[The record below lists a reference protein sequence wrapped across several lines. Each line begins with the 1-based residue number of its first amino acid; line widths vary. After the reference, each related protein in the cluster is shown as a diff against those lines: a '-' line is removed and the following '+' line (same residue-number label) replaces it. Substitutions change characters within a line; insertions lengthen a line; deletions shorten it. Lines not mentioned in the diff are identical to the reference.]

1 MFEAQQNY
9 MYAVFERTMLT
20 DTGKTFVRKFESTA
34 NAQAIYKAMME
45 YSQES
50 AQANIDSSTILRYVA
65 SARIGDGSWRG
76 TSRAFVLNWMDQ
88 IRLYEKLIDPRDH
101 LQDGIKLVMLQNAV
115 HDSKPLRDVKDTA
128 IQLEAVSKVKTT
140 YQEYTNLLLAKC
152 STIDTDLS
160 VKSSRTPRR
169 SVYHTDI
176 DTADDEV
183 ASIEGLD
190 DFGIDCDAHTLL
202 ANAHQSYGVHATRM
216 SGKTW
221 HKLSPT
227 AQGIWDQL
235 DDESKALILGRPP
248 DSKRSGT
255 FSHGKPGQKGPSR
268 GTNKINLHDISAHD
282 LLANYHQHQAHQTNI
297 SNDDAEVV
305 LTDENVAHTT
315 DDPPSPLLAFL
326 MSRGDNA
333 LPGDLRNVLSST
345 SSRAAKS
352 KPTQQRQ
359 ANFANLMYDVG
370 KHRTT
375 HRGALIDRGANG
387 GIIGDDARIIAETN
401 RVVNVQGIRDHQVT
415 DLKIVS
421 AGGVVDSQH
430 GPVIAILHQYAHMG
444 SGKSI
449 HSSIQ
454 LEAFGLEVNDK
465 SCKVTGGRQRIVTPD
480 GFVHPLQIKDGLAYL
495 SMRPFTDKEW
505 ETLPHVHWTQDKDWD
520 PSVLDHA
527 LGDHDEEWFDAV
539 TDITELPNK
548 HLFDEFGNYR
558 RCTATVENHI
568 IEPYSDLSIAINARN
583 VQAQEPDYIALRPHF
598 GYTSG
603 DVVKRTFQAT
613 TQLGRLSSATHL
625 KWQYRSPNRALNV
638 HRRDEPV
645 TTDTVYADTPAIDD
659 GSTCAQLFF
668 GTKTYVTEVY
678 GMKTDRQFINALEDT
693 IRFHGAMDKLVSDRA
708 QVEISNR
715 VQDILRA
722 YGIASWQ
729 SEPHQQH
736 QNPAE
741 RRYQTVKRFTNTILN
756 RTSAPEFTW
765 LLCVQYVCYVWNR
778 MACEPLHWRMPLE
791 RLTGS
796 TPDISPL
803 LRFTFWEPVYCRL
816 EDADFPSANT
826 EGRGHW
832 VGIAD
837 HVGHAMTYKILT
849 NDTSKVIY
857 RSSLRPA
864 MSPMD
869 RNKRADLLDGEE
881 LTPTLKSPDGE
892 RSQAKPLPVFDPSE
906 LIGWTFLMQHKGDG
920 EPATAKI
927 IREITE
933 RDTKLA
939 DQPERKRFLASV
951 NDDEFQEVVTY
962 NEILDH
968 IAQQEEAK
976 EPTDL
981 WWFVRISGHQ
991 GPLKSVDKDYNGSP
1005 YNVRVEWANG
1015 ETTYEPLSI
1024 IAADDPVS
1032 CAIYTK
1038 KNGLLD
1044 TPGWRRFKTL
1054 AKRDQHRIQ
1063 MANKAKL
1070 KSYSC
1075 TPRFKFGFQIPHDHV
1090 EAMLLDRKNGNAKWA
1105 KAEAQEMESFQEFGV
1120 FKDLGKGVKPPEGY
1134 KKVKLITVYD
1144 VKHDG

>member
-1 MFEAQQNY
+1 M
-9 MYAVFERTMLT
+9 
-20 DTGKTFVRKFESTA
+20 S
-34 NAQAIYKAMME
+34 
-45 YSQES
+45 
-50 AQANIDSSTILRYVA
+50 
-65 SARIGDGSWRG
+65 
-76 TSRAFVLNWMDQ
+76 
-88 IRLYEKLIDPRDH
+88 
-101 LQDGIKLVMLQNAV
+101 
-115 HDSKPLRDVKDTA
+115 DTA

-183 ASIEGLD
+183 GSIEGVD

-202 ANAHQSYGVHATRM
+202 TNAHQSYGVHATRM

-227 AQGIWDQL
+227 AQGVWDQL

-255 FSHGKPGQKGPSR
+255 FSRGKPGQKGPSR
-268 GTNKINLHDISAHD
+268 GTSKINLRDISAHD
-282 LLANYHQHQAHQTNI
+282 LLANYHQYQAHLTDI

-305 LTDENVAHTT
+305 LSDENVAHTT
-315 DDPPSPLLAFL
+315 DDSPSPLLAFL
-326 MSRGDNA
+326 TSRGDNA
-333 LPGDLRNVLSST
+333 SPGDLRNVLSST

-359 ANFANLMYDVG
+359 ASFANLTYAVG

-387 GIIGDDARIIAETN
+387 GIVGDDARIIAETD

-430 GPVIAILHQYAHMG
+430 GSVIAILHQYAHMG

-480 GFVHPLQIKDGLAYL
+480 GYVHPLQIKDGLAYL

-558 RCTATVENHI
+558 RRTAIVENHI
-568 IEPYSDLSIAINARN
+568 TEPYSDLSIAINARN

-603 DVVKRTFQAT
+603 DVIKRTFQAT

-625 KWQYRSPNRALNV
+625 KWQYRSPNPALNV
-638 HRRDEPV
+638 HRRNEPV
-645 TTDTVYADTPAIDD
+645 ATDTVYADTPAIDD

-708 QVEISNR
+708 QVEIVTGRSVTGILHLANKTPIDWYSKKQGTVETATFGSEFAAARTCTEQIIDLRDTHRYMGVPIRERSYMFGDNKTVVDSSNTPHGKLHKRHTMLAYHR
-715 VQDILRA
+715 VREAIASGIIHFAHIPGDINPADILSKHW
-722 YGIASWQ
+722 GF
-729 SEPHQQH
+729 QQIWK
-736 QNPAE
+736 QL
-741 RRYQTVKRFTNTILN
+741 Q
-756 RTSAPEFTW
+756 
-765 LLCVQYVCYVWNR
+765 
-778 MACEPLHWRMPLE
+778 
-791 RLTGS
+791 
-796 TPDISPL
+796 PL
-803 LRFTFWEPVYCRL
+803 LFW
-816 EDADFPSANT
+816 T
-826 EGRGHW
+826 G
-832 VGIAD
+832 
-837 HVGHAMTYKILT
+837 
-849 NDTSKVIY
+849 DTRELFDKE
-857 RSSLRPA
+857 A
-864 MSPMD
+864 
-869 RNKRADLLDGEE
+869 RA
-881 LTPTLKSPDGE
+881 K
-892 RSQAKPLPVFDPSE
+892 
-906 LIGWTFLMQHKGDG
+906 
-920 EPATAKI
+920 
-927 IREITE
+927 
-933 RDTKLA
+933 
-939 DQPERKRFLASV
+939 
-951 NDDEFQEVVTY
+951 
-962 NEILDH
+962 
-968 IAQQEEAK
+968 
-976 EPTDL
+976 
-981 WWFVRISGHQ
+981 
-991 GPLKSVDKDYNGSP
+991 
-1005 YNVRVEWANG
+1005 
-1015 ETTYEPLSI
+1015 
-1024 IAADDPVS
+1024 
-1032 CAIYTK
+1032 
-1038 KNGLLD
+1038 
-1044 TPGWRRFKTL
+1044 
-1054 AKRDQHRIQ
+1054 
-1063 MANKAKL
+1063 
-1070 KSYSC
+1070 
-1075 TPRFKFGFQIPHDHV
+1075 
-1090 EAMLLDRKNGNAKWA
+1090 
-1105 KAEAQEMESFQEFGV
+1105 
-1120 FKDLGKGVKPPEGY
+1120 
-1134 KKVKLITVYD
+1134 
-1144 VKHDG
+1144 